1 MKDLFRVLVLSIVLD
16 ISYIVCVTKAAMYF
30 NNPKILWWYL
40 LVLIIGYSFKG
51 SSAK

>member
-1 MKDLFRVLVLSIVLD
+1 MIKLWLLSIVLD

-30 NNPKILWWYL
+30 NDPKILWWYL

>member
-1 MKDLFRVLVLSIVLD
+1 MLKALMLSIVLD

-40 LVLIIGYSFKG
+40 LVLIIGYSFRFKG

>member
-1 MKDLFRVLVLSIVLD
+1 MIKLLLLSIILD

-51 SSAK
+51 GEIK